1 MPVPQTGQPVV
12 DYAPAEV
19 GHGIPFIRPMRR
31 WRSTC
36 GLCFWAAAVGLF
48 IWPPLAFGSA
58 AAAIVCGGL
67 AIWYMGRAARS
78 EVDAG
83 YAARQVVLAVILSCV
98 LLLGVWLVPT
108 LVESDLSK
116 WRLVEERR
124 QARA

>member
-1 MPVPQTGQPVV
+1 
-12 DYAPAEV
+12 
-19 GHGIPFIRPMRR
+19 
-31 WRSTC
+31 
-36 GLCFWAAAVGLF
+36 
-48 IWPPLAFGSA
+48 
-58 AAAIVCGGL
+58 
-67 AIWYMGRAARS
+67 
-78 EVDAG
+78 VDAG